1 MLRELNIQNLAVIEA
16 TSIEFGPGLN
26 VFTGQT
32 GAGKS
37 LILGAIQSLLGLK
50 KSAAKM
56 IRPGTEQARISGV
69 FDIMDAE
76 SAEQVGL
83 ALDLDLLPGDE
94 LVLTRKIFATGRSSL
109 SANGQP
115 VTAAMAKRAAETL
128 IDIHGQHDHQSLMRP
143 AKQLTLLDD
152 YAGCTVLRRKFAEQY
167 KTWAELC
174 QTREELTASAELRD
188 QQLDLYRFQL
198 GEIDSVEPLAGEMPE
213 LTARER
219 VLNSL
224 CKIKEDTGT
233 VYIALYDSEG
243 SIAERLQAMTHVL
256 LGLAEIDEQ
265 LEPIA
270 EQVRTATLTLQESAF
285 ELSRY
290 TDRLEMDPEELAEV
304 QSRLNAL
311 NRLIQK
317 YGDGRSSAGLD
328 DPLTPVL
335 DHRVH
340 LAEKIKELDG
350 QATQQGSLDEQI
362 AACESEMAKLGSQL
376 TAKRTKAASLL
387 GPKIMRQ
394 LKELGMAEAT
404 LSVQVQP
411 NEIADASATGLDR
424 VDFLARTNPGQDER
438 PLREIASGGELS
450 RVMLAIKS
458 VLSSKTGAKAAG
470 SVGVD
475 VLVFD
480 EIDANIGG
488 RLGDIIGRK
497 LRELAGSMS
506 SSPAKSSAYRG
517 QVLCIT
523 HLPQIAAFADQHF
536 HIIKEVTGTGKTKRT
551 DTTVQTLT
559 GKARVN
565 ELAEM
570 LAGTGATTTS
580 RRQAKELIAA
590 AA

>member
-1 MLRELNIQNLAVIEA
+1 MLRELNIQNLAVIQA

-37 LILGAIQSLLGLK
+37 LILGAIQSLLGMK

-56 IRPGTEQARISGV
+56 IRPGTDQARISGV
-69 FDIMDAE
+69 FDILDAE
-76 SAEQVGL
+76 SAEQVGMT
-83 ALDLDLLPGDE
+83 LDLDLLPGDE

-115 VTAAMAKRAAETL
+115 VTAAMAKLAAETL
-128 IDIHGQHDHQSLMRP
+128 IDIHGQHDHQTLMRP
-143 AKQLTLLDD
+143 AKQLALLDD
-152 YAGCTVLRRKFAEQY
+152 YAGAVALRQKFAKAY
-167 KTWAELC
+167 KQWDELC
-174 QTREELTASAELRD
+174 RTRDELTASSELRE

-198 GEIDSVEPLAGEMPE
+198 GEIDGVEPMAGEMPE

-224 CKIKEDTGT
+224 CQIKEDTGT
-233 VYIALYDSEG
+233 VYTALYDSDG

-265 LEPIA
+265 LETVA
-270 EQVRTATLTLQESAF
+270 EQVRTATLALQESAF

-304 QSRLNAL
+304 QQRLNAL

-317 YGDGRSSAGLD
+317 YGDGRSTAGLD
-328 DPLTPVL
+328 DPLSPVL
-335 DHRVH
+335 EHREH
-340 LAEKIKELDG
+340 LAEQVAELAS
-350 QATQQGSLDEQI
+350 QSNQQDTLDEQI
-362 AACESEMAKLGSQL
+362 ASCEVEMIKFGGQL
-376 TAKRTKAASLL
+376 TTKRTKAASQL

-404 LSVQVQP
+404 LSVRIES
-411 NEIADASATGLDR
+411 NGIEGAAATGLDR

-458 VLSSKTGAKAAG
+458 VLSTKRGAAISG
-470 SVGVD
+470 CGVD

-497 LRELAGSMS
+497 LRELAAS
-506 SSPAKSSAYRG
+506 KNYDK

-536 HIIKEVTGTGKTKRT
+536 HIVKEVTGTGKAKRT
-551 DTTVQTLT
+551 DTTVEILK
-559 GKARVN
+559 GKERVN

-570 LAGTGATTTS
+570 LAGTGATATS
-580 RRQAKELIAA
+580 RRQAKELLAA
-590 AA
+590 AE

>member
-1 MLRELNIQNLAVIEA
+1 MLRELNIQNLAVIQA

-56 IRPGTEQARISGV
+56 IRPGTDQARISGV
-69 FDIMDAE
+69 FDILDAE

-115 VTAAMAKRAAETL
+115 VTAVMAKRAAETL

-143 AKQLTLLDD
+143 TRQLALLDD
-152 YAGCTVLRRKFAEQY
+152 YAGCTALRRKFAEQY

-174 QTREELTASAELRD
+174 RTREELTASADLRD

-198 GEIDSVEPLAGEMPE
+198 GEIDGVEPLAGEMPE

-224 CKIKEDTGT
+224 CKIKEDTSV
-233 VYIALYDSEG
+233 VYTALYDSDG

-256 LGLAEIDEQ
+256 LGLADIDEQ

-328 DPLTPVL
+328 DPLAPVL
-335 DHRVH
+335 DHREH
-340 LAEKIKELDG
+340 LAQQINELDS
-350 QATQQGSLDEQI
+350 QSTQQGNLDEQI
-362 AACESEMAKLGSQL
+362 AAYENEMDQLGAQL
-376 TAKRTKAASLL
+376 TTKRTKAASAL

-404 LSVQVQP
+404 LSVRVEPTPIEQ
-411 NEIADASATGLDR
+411 ASSTGLDR

-458 VLSSKTGAKAAG
+458 VLSAKTGAKSSG
-470 SVGVD
+470 GGNVD

-497 LRELAGSMS
+497 LRELAASK
-506 SSPAKSSAYRG
+506 KSDK

-536 HIIKEVTGTGKTKRT
+536 HIIKEVTGTGKAKRT
-551 DTTVQTLT
+551 DTTVQTLK
-559 GKARVN
+559 GKERVN

>member
-1 MLRELNIQNLAVIEA
+1 MLRELHIQNLAVIKA

-56 IRPGTEQARISGV
+56 IRPGSEQARISGV
-69 FDIMDAE
+69 FDILDAE

-115 VTAAMAKRAAETL
+115 VTAAMAKLAAETL
-128 IDIHGQHDHQSLMRP
+128 IDIHGQHDHQSLMRTT
-143 AKQLTLLDD
+143 KQLTLLDD
-152 YAGCTVLRRKFAEQY
+152 YAGCTALRRKFAEQY
-167 KTWAELC
+167 KQWAELC
-174 QTREELTASAELRD
+174 QTRKELTASSDLRE

-198 GEIDSVEPLAGEMPE
+198 GEIDGVEPLAGEMPE

-224 CKIKEDTGT
+224 CKIKEDTSV
-233 VYIALYDSEG
+233 VYAALYDSDA

-256 LGLAEIDEQ
+256 LGLADIDEQ

-317 YGDGRSSAGLD
+317 YGDGRSKAGLD

-335 DHRVH
+335 DHREH
-340 LAEKIKELDG
+340 LAEQVDELSN
-350 QATQQGSLDEQI
+350 QSSQQESLDEQI
-362 AACESEMAKLGSQL
+362 AECETELAKLGSQL
-376 TAKRTKAASLL
+376 TAKRAKAAAAL

-394 LKELGMAEAT
+394 LKELGMPDAT

-458 VLSSKTGAKAAG
+458 VLSTKQTGNA
-470 SVGVD
+470 STGVD

-488 RLGDIIGRK
+488 RLGDIIGKK
-497 LRELAGSMS
+497 LRQLAAS
-506 SSPAKSSAYRG
+506 KNNDK

-536 HIIKEVTGTGKTKRT
+536 HIIKEVTGTGKAKRT
-551 DTTVQTLT
+551 DTTVQTLA
-559 GKARVN
+559 GKDRIN

-570 LAGTGATTTS
+570 LAGTGATATS

>member
-1 MLRELNIQNLAVIEA
+1 MLRQLHIQNLAVIEQ

-37 LILGAIQSLLGLK
+37 LILGAIQSLLGMK

-69 FDIMDAE
+69 FDILDAE

-143 AKQLTLLDD
+143 MRQLMLLDD
-152 YAGCTVLRRKFAEQY
+152 YAGCSLLRRKFAQQH
-167 KTWAELC
+167 KSWAELC
-174 QTREELTASAELRD
+174 QTREELNASAELRD

-198 GEIDSVEPLAGEMPE
+198 GEIDGVEPLAGEMPE

-224 CKIKEDTGT
+224 SKIKEDTGV
-233 VYIALYDSEG
+233 VYTALYDSEG
-243 SIAERLQAMTHVL
+243 SIAERLQTMTHVL
-256 LGLAEIDEQ
+256 LGLADIDEQ

-304 QSRLNAL
+304 NSRLNAL

-317 YGDGRSSAGLD
+317 YGDGRSTAGLD

-335 DHRVH
+335 DHRER
-340 LAEKIKELDG
+340 LAEQIKELEG
-350 QATQQGSLDEQI
+350 QSTQQDSLDEMI
-362 AACESEMAKLGSQL
+362 TACEDEMAKLGQQL
-376 TAKRTKAASLL
+376 TTKRTKAAGQL

-404 LSVQVQP
+404 LSVRVETNAIEQ
-411 NEIADASATGLDR
+411 ASASGLDR

-458 VLSSKTGAKAAG
+458 VLSSKSSTKMQGA
-470 SVGVD
+470 GVD

-497 LRELAGSMS
+497 LRELAASKNS
-506 SSPAKSSAYRG
+506 DK

-536 HIIKEVTGTGKTKRT
+536 HIVKEVTGTGKAKRT
-551 DTTVQTLT
+551 DTTVQTLA
-559 GKARVN
+559 GKERVN

-570 LAGTGATTTS
+570 LAGTGATATS

-590 AA
+590 AV

>member
-1 MLRELNIQNLAVIEA
+1 MLRELHIQNLAVIQA

-37 LILGAIQSLLGLK
+37 LVLGAIELLLGLK

-56 IRPGTEQARISGV
+56 IRPGSDHARVSGV
-69 FDIMDAE
+69 FDIADAE

-94 LVLTRKIFATGRSSL
+94 LVLTRKVFATGRSSL
-109 SANGQP
+109 NANGQP
-115 VTAAMAKRAAETL
+115 ITAAMAKRAAEAL

-143 AKQLTLLDD
+143 ARQLTLLDD
-152 YAGCTVLRRKFAEQY
+152 YAGCAALRRKFAEQY
-167 KTWAELC
+167 KAWAELC
-174 QTREELTASAELRD
+174 RTRKELTASAELRE

-198 GEIDSVEPLAGEMPE
+198 GEIDGVEPLAGEMPE
-213 LTARER
+213 LSARER

-224 CKIKEDTGT
+224 CKIKEDTAT
-233 VYIALYDSEG
+233 VYSALYDSEG

-256 LGLAEIDEQ
+256 LGLAEIDEN
-265 LEPIA
+265 LEPVA
-270 EQVRTATLTLQESAF
+270 EQVRTAALTLQESAF

-290 TDRLEMDPEELAEV
+290 ADRLDMDPEERSEV
-304 QSRLNAL
+304 QHRLNAL

-328 DPLTPVL
+328 DPLSPVL
-335 DHRVH
+335 EHREH
-340 LAEKIKELDG
+340 LAQQVNELAG
-350 QATQQGSLDEQI
+350 QSSRQGSLDGQI
-362 AACESEMAKLGSQL
+362 TACESELIRIGEQL
-376 TAKRTKAASLL
+376 TTKRTKAAVTL

-394 LKELGMAEAT
+394 LKELGMPEAT
-404 LSVQVQP
+404 LSVHLQA
-411 NEIADASATGLDR
+411 NELTDAGPTGLDR
-424 VDFLARTNPGQDER
+424 VDFLARTNPGQDQR

-458 VLSSKTGAKAAG
+458 VLASKQTGNASA
-470 SVGVD
+470 GVD

-497 LRELAGSMS
+497 LRELAAS
-506 SSPAKSSAYRG
+506 KNNDK

-536 HIIKEVTGTGKTKRT
+536 HIVKTVAGSGKAKHV

-559 GKARVN
+559 GKERVN
-565 ELAEM
+565 ELATM
-570 LAGTGATTTS
+570 LAGTSATATS
-580 RRQAKELIAA
+580 RRQAKELITAA
-590 AA
+590 A

>member
-1 MLRELNIQNLAVIEA
+1 MLRELNIQNLAVIQA
-16 TSIEFGPGLN
+16 TTIEFGPGLN

-56 IRPGTEQARISGV
+56 IRPGTDQSRISGV
-69 FDIMDAE
+69 FDLIDAE

-115 VTAAMAKRAAETL
+115 VTAAMARRAAETL

-143 AKQLTLLDD
+143 TRQLMLLDD
-152 YAGCTVLRRKFAEQY
+152 YAGCSALRRKFAEQY
-167 KTWAELC
+167 KAWADLC
-174 QTREELTASAELRD
+174 RTREELTASSDLRE

-198 GEIDSVEPLAGEMPE
+198 GEIDGVEPLAGEMPE

-224 CKIKEDTGT
+224 SQIKGDAGK
-233 VYIALYDSEG
+233 VYSALYDSEG

-304 QSRLNAL
+304 QGRLNAL

-317 YGDGRSSAGLD
+317 YGDGRSTAGLD
-328 DPLTPVL
+328 DPLSPVL
-335 DHRVH
+335 EHREH
-340 LAEKIKELDG
+340 LAQQVAELSS
-350 QATQQGSLDEQI
+350 QSTQQDSLDDQI
-362 AACESEMAKLGSQL
+362 ADCEAELIKLGQQL
-376 TAKRTKAASLL
+376 TAKRSKAAAGL

-404 LSVQVQP
+404 LSVQVQAA
-411 NEIADASATGLDR
+411 EVVDASSSGLDR

-458 VLSSKTGAKAAG
+458 VLSKKQGSAAT
-470 SVGVD
+470 GVD

-497 LRELAGSMS
+497 LRELAASTS
-506 SSPAKSSAYRG
+506 NDR

-536 HIIKEVTGTGKTKRT
+536 HIVKEVTGSGKAKRT
-551 DTTVQTLT
+551 DTTVQTLA
-559 GKARVN
+559 GKERVN

>member
-1 MLRELNIQNLAVIEA
+1 MLRELNIQNLAVIQA

-37 LILGAIQSLLGLK
+37 LVLGAIQSLLGLK

-56 IRPGTEQARISGV
+56 IRPGTDQARISGV
-69 FDIMDAE
+69 FDLIDAE
-76 SAEQVGL
+76 SAELVGL

-115 VTAAMAKRAAETL
+115 VTAAMARRAAETL

-143 AKQLTLLDD
+143 TRQLMLLDD
-152 YAGCTVLRRKFAEQY
+152 YAGCSTLRRKFAEQY
-167 KTWAELC
+167 KAWADLC
-174 QTREELTASAELRD
+174 RTREELTASSDLRE

-198 GEIDSVEPLAGEMPE
+198 GEIDGVEPLAGEMPE

-224 CKIKEDTGT
+224 SQIKGDAGK
-233 VYIALYDSEG
+233 VYSALYDSEG

-304 QSRLNAL
+304 QGRLNAL

-317 YGDGRSSAGLD
+317 YGDGRSTAGLD
-328 DPLTPVL
+328 DPLSPVL
-335 DHRVH
+335 EHREH
-340 LAEKIKELDG
+340 LAQQVAELSS
-350 QATQQGSLDEQI
+350 QSTQQDSLDDQI
-362 AACESEMAKLGSQL
+362 ADCEAELIKLGQQL
-376 TAKRTKAASLL
+376 TAKRSKAAAGL

-404 LSVQVQP
+404 LSVQVQAA
-411 NEIADASATGLDR
+411 ELVDASSFGLDR

-458 VLSSKTGAKAAG
+458 VLSKKQGSAAT
-470 SVGVD
+470 GVD

-497 LRELAGSMS
+497 LRELAASTNND
-506 SSPAKSSAYRG
+506 R

-536 HIIKEVTGTGKTKRT
+536 HIVKEVTGTGKAKRT
-551 DTTVQTLT
+551 DTTVQTLA
-559 GKARVN
+559 GKERVN

>member
-1 MLRELNIQNLAVIEA
+1 MLRELNIQNLAVIQA

-56 IRPGTEQARISGV
+56 IRPGTDQSRISGV
-69 FDIMDAE
+69 FDLIDAE

-115 VTAAMAKRAAETL
+115 VTAAMARRAAETL
-128 IDIHGQHDHQSLMRP
+128 IDIHGQHDHQSLMR
-143 AKQLTLLDD
+143 ATRQLMLLDD
-152 YAGCTVLRRKFAEQY
+152 YAGCSALRRKFAEQY
-167 KTWAELC
+167 KAWADLC
-174 QTREELTASAELRD
+174 RTREELTASSDLRE

-198 GEIDSVEPLAGEMPE
+198 GEIDGVEPLAGEMPE

-224 CKIKEDTGT
+224 SQIKGDAGK
-233 VYIALYDSEG
+233 VYSALYDSEG

-304 QSRLNAL
+304 QGRLNAL

-317 YGDGRSSAGLD
+317 YGDGRSTAGLD
-328 DPLTPVL
+328 DPLSPVL
-335 DHRVH
+335 EHREH
-340 LAEKIKELDG
+340 LAQQVAELSS
-350 QATQQGSLDEQI
+350 QSTQQDSLDDQI
-362 AACESEMAKLGSQL
+362 ADCEAELIKLGQQL
-376 TAKRTKAASLL
+376 TAKRSKAAAGL

-404 LSVQVQP
+404 LSVQVQAA
-411 NEIADASATGLDR
+411 ELVDASSSGLDR

-458 VLSSKTGAKAAG
+458 VLSKKQGSAAT
-470 SVGVD
+470 GVD
-475 VLVFD
+475 VIVFD

-497 LRELAGSMS
+497 LRELAASTNND
-506 SSPAKSSAYRG
+506 R

-536 HIIKEVTGTGKTKRT
+536 HIVKEVTGTGKAKRT

-559 GKARVN
+559 GKERVN

>member
-1 MLRELNIQNLAVIEA
+1 MLRELNIQNLAVIQA

-56 IRPGTEQARISGV
+56 IRPGAEQARISGV
-69 FDIMDAE
+69 FDIADPE

-115 VTAAMAKRAAETL
+115 ITAAMAKRAAETL

-143 AKQLTLLDD
+143 ARQLALLDD
-152 YAGCTVLRRKFAEQY
+152 YAGCSVLRRKFAERY
-167 KTWAELC
+167 KAWAELC
-174 QTREELTASAELRD
+174 RTREELTASAELRK

-198 GEIDSVEPLAGEMPE
+198 GEIDSIEPLAGEMPE
-213 LTARER
+213 LNARDR
-219 VLNSL
+219 VLSSL
-224 CKIKEDTGT
+224 CKIKEDTGS
-233 VYIALYDSEG
+233 VYTALYDSEG
-243 SIAERLQAMTHVL
+243 AIAERLQAMTHVL
-256 LGLAEIDEQ
+256 LGLAEIDDQ

-270 EQVRTATLTLQESAF
+270 DQVRTATLSLQESAY

-290 TDRLEMDPEELAEV
+290 TDRLEMDPEEQAEV
-304 QSRLNAL
+304 QQRLNAL

-317 YGDGRSSAGLD
+317 YGDGRSTAGLE

-335 DHRVH
+335 DHRAH
-340 LAEKIKELDG
+340 LAEQVEELSG
-350 QATQQGSLDEQI
+350 QETQQDTLDEQI
-362 AACESEMAKLGSQL
+362 TVCEVEMAKIGLQL
-376 TAKRTKAASLL
+376 SDKRAKAAAQL

-394 LKELGMAEAT
+394 LKELGMADAT
-404 LSVQVQP
+404 LSVQVQ
-411 NEIADASATGLDR
+411 ADDLAAAGSAGLDQ
-424 VDFLARTNPGQDER
+424 VEFLARTNPGQDER
-438 PLREIASGGELS
+438 PLREIGSGGELS

-458 VLSSKTGAKAAG
+458 VLSKKQGNASSGI
-470 SVGVD
+470 D

-497 LRELAGSMS
+497 LRELAATKTSD
-506 SSPAKSSAYRG
+506 K

-523 HLPQIAAFADQHF
+523 HLPQIAAFADLHF
-536 HIIKEVTGTGKTKRT
+536 HIVKEVIGSGKSKST
-551 DTTVQTLT
+551 DTTVQALT
-559 GKARVN
+559 GKDRIN

-580 RRQAKELIAA
+580 RRQAKELMAA

>member
-1 MLRELNIQNLAVIEA
+1 MLRELNIQNLAVIQA

-37 LILGAIQSLLGLK
+37 LILGAIQSLLGMK

-56 IRPGTEQARISGV
+56 IRPGTDQARISGV
-69 FDIMDAE
+69 FDITDAE

-115 VTAAMAKRAAETL
+115 VTAAMAKRAAEHL

-143 AKQLTLLDD
+143 ARQLTLLDD
-152 YAGCTVLRRKFAEQY
+152 YAGCTALRRTFAEQY
-167 KTWAELC
+167 KAWAQLC

-198 GEIDSVEPLAGEMPE
+198 GEIDGVEPLASEMPE
-213 LTARER
+213 LIARER

-224 CKIKEDTGT
+224 CKIKEDTGV
-233 VYIALYDSEG
+233 VYTALYDSEA

-256 LGLAEIDEQ
+256 LGLADIDEQ

-304 QSRLNAL
+304 QARLNAL

-317 YGDGRSSAGLD
+317 YGDGRSNAGLD

-335 DHRVH
+335 EHREH
-340 LAEKIKELDG
+340 LAQKIAELDG

-362 AACESEMAKLGSQL
+362 TACENEMSTLGQQL
-376 TAKRTKAASLL
+376 TTKRTKAASLL

-394 LKELGMAEAT
+394 LKELGMADAT
-404 LSVQVQP
+404 LSVQVEP
-411 NEIADASATGLDR
+411 SEIASANTTGLDR

-458 VLSSKTGAKAAG
+458 VLSAKTGKKTPGA
-470 SVGVD
+470 GVD

-497 LRELAGSMS
+497 LRELAGSIS
-506 SSPAKSSAYRG
+506 SSAKTPSNFRG

-536 HIIKEVTGTGKTKRT
+536 HIIKEVTGIGKTKRT
-551 DTTVQTLT
+551 DTTVQTLK
-559 GKARVN
+559 GKDRVN

-570 LAGTGATTTS
+570 LAGTGATATS

-590 AA
+590 AV

>member
-37 LILGAIQSLLGLK
+37 LILGAIQSLLGMK

-56 IRPGTEQARISGV
+56 IRPGTEQSRISGV
-69 FDIMDAE
+69 FDIIGTE

-115 VTAAMAKRAAETL
+115 VTAAMAKRAAESL

-143 AKQLTLLDD
+143 SRQLALLDD
-152 YAGCTVLRRKFAEQY
+152 YAGCSALRRTFTEQY
-167 KTWAELC
+167 RTWAELC
-174 QTREELTASAELRD
+174 QTRLELTASADLRD

-224 CKIKEDTGT
+224 CKIKEDAGN
-233 VYIALYDSEG
+233 VYSALYDSEG
-243 SIAERLQAMTHVL
+243 SVAERLQAMTHVL
-256 LGLAEIDEQ
+256 LGLADIDEQ

-270 EQVRTATLTLQESAF
+270 EQVRTATLTLQESAY

-290 TDRLEMDPEELAEV
+290 TDRLEMDPEEQAEV
-304 QSRLNAL
+304 NQRLNAL

-317 YGDGRSSAGLD
+317 YGDGRSRAGLD

-335 DHRVH
+335 DHREH
-340 LAEKIKELDG
+340 I
-350 QATQQGSLDEQI
+350 ATQVNELEGQSTQQDNLDQQI
-362 AACESEMAKLGSQL
+362 ANCETEMAKLGQQL
-376 TAKRTKAASLL
+376 TAKRAKAAAAL

-404 LSVQVQP
+404 LSVNV
-411 NEIADASATGLDR
+411 ASNPIDQASSTGLDR
-424 VDFLARTNPGQDER
+424 IDFLARTNPGQDER

-458 VLSSKTGAKAAG
+458 VLSSKSDAKTSG
-470 SVGVD
+470 GNSGGGVD

-497 LRELAGSMS
+497 LRELAAS
-506 SSPAKSSAYRG
+506 KNNDK

-536 HIIKEVTGTGKTKRT
+536 HIVKQVTGNGKAKRT
-551 DTTVQTLT
+551 DTTVQTLA
-559 GKARVN
+559 GNDRVN
-565 ELAEM
+565 ELAQM
-570 LAGTGATTTS
+570 LAGTGATATS

-590 AA
+590 AV

>member
-1 MLRELNIQNLAVIEA
+1 MLRELNIQNLAVIQA
-16 TSIEFGPGLN
+16 TTIEFGPGLN

-56 IRPGTEQARISGV
+56 IRPGTDQSRISGV
-69 FDIMDAE
+69 FDLIDAE

-115 VTAAMAKRAAETL
+115 VTAAMARRAAETL
-128 IDIHGQHDHQSLMRP
+128 IDIHGQHDHQSLMR
-143 AKQLTLLDD
+143 ATRQLMLLDD
-152 YAGCTVLRRKFAEQY
+152 YAGCSALRRKFAEQY
-167 KTWAELC
+167 KAWADLC
-174 QTREELTASAELRD
+174 RTREELTASSDLRE

-198 GEIDSVEPLAGEMPE
+198 GEIDGVEPLAGEMPE

-224 CKIKEDTGT
+224 SQIKGDAGK
-233 VYIALYDSEG
+233 VYSALYDSEG

-304 QSRLNAL
+304 QGRLNAL

-317 YGDGRSSAGLD
+317 YGDGRSTAGLD
-328 DPLTPVL
+328 DPLSPVL
-335 DHRVH
+335 EHREH
-340 LAEKIKELDG
+340 LAQQVAELSS
-350 QATQQGSLDEQI
+350 QSTQQDSLDDQI
-362 AACESEMAKLGSQL
+362 ADCEAELIKLGQQL
-376 TAKRTKAASLL
+376 TAKRSKAAAGL

-404 LSVQVQP
+404 LSVQVQAA
-411 NEIADASATGLDR
+411 ELVDASSSGLDR

-458 VLSSKTGAKAAG
+458 VLSKKQGSAAT
-470 SVGVD
+470 GVD
-475 VLVFD
+475 VIVFD

-497 LRELAGSMS
+497 LRELAAST
-506 SSPAKSSAYRG
+506 YNDR

-536 HIIKEVTGTGKTKRT
+536 HIVKEVTGTGKAKRT
-551 DTTVQTLT
+551 DTTVQTPT
-559 GKARVN
+559 GKERVN

>member
-1 MLRELNIQNLAVIEA
+1 MLRELNIQNLAVIKA

-37 LILGAIQSLLGLK
+37 LILGAIQSLLGMK

-56 IRPGTEQARISGV
+56 IRPGSDQARISGV
-69 FDIMDAE
+69 FDILDAE

-128 IDIHGQHDHQSLMRP
+128 IDIHGQHDHQTLMRP
-143 AKQLTLLDD
+143 AKQLALLDD
-152 YAGCTVLRRKFAEQY
+152 YAGAVLLRQKFSKAY
-167 KTWAELC
+167 KQWHDLC
-174 QTREELTASAELRD
+174 QTRDELTASSDLRE

-198 GEIDSVEPLAGEMPE
+198 GEIDGVEPLAGEMPE

-224 CKIKEDTGT
+224 CQIKEDTGT
-233 VYIALYDSEG
+233 VYTALYDSEG

-290 TDRLEMDPEELAEV
+290 TDRLEMDPQELAEV
-304 QSRLNAL
+304 QERLNAL

-317 YGDGRSSAGLD
+317 YGDGRSKAGLD

-335 DHRVH
+335 DHREH
-340 LAEKIKELDG
+340 LAEKVDQLAS
-350 QATQQGSLDEQI
+350 QSNQQNSLDDQI
-362 AACESEMAKLGSQL
+362 AACEAEMVGLGGQL
-376 TAKRTKAASLL
+376 TAKRTKASAQL

-404 LSVQVQP
+404 LSVRVQP
-411 NEIADASATGLDR
+411 TEITDASATGLDR
-424 VDFLARTNPGQDER
+424 VDFFARTNPGQDER

-458 VLSSKTGAKAAG
+458 VLSSKSGAKTSG
-470 SVGVD
+470 CGGVD

-497 LRELAGSMS
+497 LRELAGTH
-506 SSPAKSSAYRG
+506 SSPAKNASNFRG

-536 HIIKEVTGTGKTKRT
+536 HIVKEVTGTGKAKRT
-551 DTTVQTLT
+551 DTTVQTLK
-559 GKARVN
+559 GKDRVN

-570 LAGTGATTTS
+570 LAGTGATATS
-580 RRQAKELIAA
+580 RRQAKELITAA
-590 AA
+590 A

>member
-1 MLRELNIQNLAVIEA
+1 MLRELNIQNLAVIKA

-56 IRPGTEQARISGV
+56 IRPGTDQARISGV
-69 FDIMDAE
+69 FDLVNAE

-115 VTAAMAKRAAETL
+115 VTAVMAKRAAETL

-143 AKQLTLLDD
+143 TRQLTLLDD
-152 YAGCTVLRRKFAEQY
+152 YAGCTALRRKFADQH
-167 KTWAELC
+167 KTWAQLC

-198 GEIDSVEPLAGEMPE
+198 GEIDGVEPLAGEMPE

-224 CKIKEDTGT
+224 CKIKEDTGV
-233 VYIALYDSEG
+233 VYTALYDSEG

-256 LGLAEIDEQ
+256 LGLADIDEQ
-265 LEPIA
+265 LEPVA

-317 YGDGRSSAGLD
+317 YGDGRSTAGLD
-328 DPLTPVL
+328 DPLSPVL
-335 DHRVH
+335 DHREH
-340 LAEKIKELDG
+340 LASQIKELEG
-350 QATQQGSLDEQI
+350 QANQQGSLDEQI
-362 AACESEMAKLGSQL
+362 AACESELAKLGQQL
-376 TAKRTKAASLL
+376 TAKRTKAASAL

-394 LKELGMAEAT
+394 LKELGMSEAT
-404 LSVQVQP
+404 LSVRVESNSIDQ
-411 NEIADASATGLDR
+411 ATATGLDR

-458 VLSSKTGAKAAG
+458 VLSSKSGAKSSG
-470 SVGVD
+470 GGNVD

-497 LRELAGSMS
+497 LRELAASQNS
-506 SSPAKSSAYRG
+506 DK

-536 HIIKEVTGTGKTKRT
+536 HIIKQVTGTGKTKRT
-551 DTTVQTLT
+551 DTTVQTLN
-559 GKARVN
+559 GKDRVN

>member
-1 MLRELNIQNLAVIEA
+1 MLRELNIQNLAVIESA
-16 TSIEFGPGLN
+16 CVEFGPGLN

-37 LILGAIQSLLGLK
+37 LILGAIESLLGLK

-56 IRPGTEQARISGV
+56 IRPGTAQARISGV
-69 FDIMDAE
+69 FDITDTD

-83 ALDLDLLPGDE
+83 TLDLDLLPGDE

-115 VTAAMAKRAAETL
+115 ITAAMAKRAAESL

-143 AKQLTLLDD
+143 TRQLALLDD
-152 YAGCTVLRRKFAEQY
+152 YADCVALRRQFAEQY
-167 KTWAELC
+167 HSWADLC
-174 QTREELTASAELRD
+174 RTREELTASAELRE

-224 CKIKEDTGT
+224 CKIKEDAGS
-233 VYIALYDSEG
+233 VYTAMYDSEG

-270 EQVRTATLTLQESAF
+270 EQVRTATLTLQESAY

-290 TDRLEMDPEELAEV
+290 TDRLEMDPEEQAEV

-328 DPLTPVL
+328 DPLSPVL
-335 DHRVH
+335 EHREQ
-340 LAEKIKELDG
+340 LARKVDELAG
-350 QATQQGSLDEQI
+350 QSSQQDSLDEQI
-362 AACESEMAKLGSQL
+362 TACEKALLLLGEKLS
-376 TAKRTKAASLL
+376 AKRATAAAAL
-387 GPKIMRQ
+387 GPKIVRQ
-394 LKELGMAEAT
+394 LKALGMAEAT
-404 LSVQVQP
+404 LSVQSHTRSLT
-411 NEIADASATGLDR
+411 EATATGLDH
-424 VDFLARTNPGQDER
+424 VEFFARTNPGQDER

-458 VLSSKTGAKAAG
+458 VLSTKQAAG
-470 SVGVD
+470 VGVD

-497 LRELAGSMS
+497 LRELAS
-506 SSPAKSSAYRG
+506 SKNSDK

-523 HLPQIAAFADQHF
+523 HLPQIAAFANRHF
-536 HIIKEVTGTGKTKRT
+536 HIVKEVTGTGKAKRT
-551 DTTVQTLT
+551 DTTVQTLA
-559 GKARVN
+559 GKQRVN

-570 LAGTGATTTS
+570 LAGTGATATS
-580 RRQAKELIAA
+580 RRQAKELLSAA
-590 AA
+590 A

>member
-1 MLRELNIQNLAVIEA
+1 MLRELNIQNLAVIES

-56 IRPGTEQARISGV
+56 IRPGSDQARISGV
-69 FDIMDAE
+69 FDVIGAE

-143 AKQLTLLDD
+143 TRQLALLDD
-152 YAGCTVLRRKFAEQY
+152 YAGCTSLRRKFAERY

-174 QTREELTASAELRD
+174 RMREELTASAELRD

-198 GEIDSVEPLAGEMPE
+198 GEIDGVEPLAGEMPE

-219 VLNSL
+219 VLDSL
-224 CKIKEDTGT
+224 YRIKEDAGS
-233 VYIALYDSEG
+233 VYTALYDSDG

-256 LGLAEIDEQ
+256 LGLADIDEQ
-265 LEPIA
+265 LEPVA

-290 TDRLEMDPEELAEV
+290 TDRLEMDPEEFAEV

-317 YGDGRSSAGLD
+317 YGDGRSTAGLD
-328 DPLTPVL
+328 DPLRPVL
-335 DHRVH
+335 EHRTH
-340 LAEKIKELDG
+340 LADQIKELER
-350 QATQQGSLDEQI
+350 QVSQQGGLDEQI
-362 AACESEMAKLGSQL
+362 TACESEMASIGSQL
-376 TAKRTKAASLL
+376 NAKRTKAASTL

-394 LKELGMAEAT
+394 LKALGMAEAT
-404 LSVQVQP
+404 LSVYV
-411 NEIADASATGLDR
+411 ESHAIDKATASGLDR
-424 VDFLARTNPGQDER
+424 VDFLAHTNPGQDER

-458 VLSSKTGAKAAG
+458 VLSKKQGNAAT
-470 SVGVD
+470 GVD
-475 VLVFD
+475 ILVFD

-497 LRELAGSMS
+497 LRELAAS
-506 SSPAKSSAYRG
+506 KNHDK

-523 HLPQIAAFADQHF
+523 HLPQIAAFADRHF
-536 HIIKEVTGTGKTKRT
+536 HIVKEVSGTGKAKHT

-559 GKARVN
+559 GKERVN

-590 AA
+590 AV

>member
-1 MLRELNIQNLAVIEA
+1 MLRELHIQNLAVIKA

-56 IRPGTEQARISGV
+56 IRPGSEQARISGV

-76 SAEQVGL
+76 SAEQAGL

-143 AKQLTLLDD
+143 ARQLTLLDD
-152 YAGCTVLRRKFAEQY
+152 YAGCVALRRMFAEQY
-167 KTWAELC
+167 KQWAELC
-174 QTREELTASAELRD
+174 QTRKELTASSDLRE

-198 GEIDSVEPLAGEMPE
+198 GEIDGVEPLANEMPE

-224 CKIKEDTGT
+224 CKIKEDTSV
-233 VYIALYDSEG
+233 VYSALYDSDA

-256 LGLAEIDEQ
+256 LGLADIDEQ

-317 YGDGRSSAGLD
+317 YGDGRSKAGLD

-335 DHRVH
+335 DHREH
-340 LAEKIKELDG
+340 LAQQVAELSN
-350 QATQQGSLDEQI
+350 QSTQQDSLDEQI
-362 AACESEMAKLGSQL
+362 AAYEVQLAKLGTQL
-376 TAKRTKAASLL
+376 TAKRTKAAAAL

-394 LKELGMAEAT
+394 LKELGMSEAT

-411 NEIADASATGLDR
+411 NEISDASATGLDR

-458 VLSSKTGAKAAG
+458 VLSTKQTGSA
-470 SVGVD
+470 STGVD

-488 RLGDIIGRK
+488 RLGDIIGKK
-497 LRELAGSMS
+497 LRELANSNAS
-506 SSPAKSSAYRG
+506 KTKHASNFRG

-536 HIIKEVTGTGKTKRT
+536 HIIKEVTGTGKAKRT
-551 DTTVQTLT
+551 DTTVQTLA
-559 GKARVN
+559 GKDRIN

-570 LAGTGATTTS
+570 LAGTGATATS

>member
-1 MLRELNIQNLAVIEA
+1 MLRELNIQNLAVIKA

-37 LILGAIQSLLGLK
+37 LILGAIQSLLGMK

-56 IRPGTEQARISGV
+56 IRPGSDQARISGV
-69 FDIMDAE
+69 FDILDAE

-128 IDIHGQHDHQSLMRP
+128 IDIHGQHDHQTLMRP
-143 AKQLTLLDD
+143 AKQLALLDD
-152 YAGCTVLRRKFAEQY
+152 YAGAVLLRQKFSKAY
-167 KTWAELC
+167 KQWHDLC
-174 QTREELTASAELRD
+174 QTRDELTASSDLRE

-198 GEIDSVEPLAGEMPE
+198 GEMDGVEPLAGEMPE

-224 CKIKEDTGT
+224 CQIKEDTGT
-233 VYIALYDSEG
+233 VYTALYDSEG

-290 TDRLEMDPEELAEV
+290 TDRLEMDPQELAEV
-304 QSRLNAL
+304 QERLNAL

-317 YGDGRSSAGLD
+317 YGDGRSKAGLD

-335 DHRVH
+335 DHREH
-340 LAEKIKELDG
+340 LAEKVAELAS
-350 QATQQGSLDEQI
+350 QSNQQDNLDEQI
-362 AACESEMAKLGSQL
+362 AACEADMIGLGGQL
-376 TAKRTKAASLL
+376 TAKRTKAAGQL

-404 LSVQVQP
+404 LSVRVQP
-411 NEIADASATGLDR
+411 NELTDASAAGLDR

-458 VLSSKTGAKAAG
+458 VLSSKSGAKHSG
-470 SVGVD
+470 GGVD

-497 LRELAGSMS
+497 LRELAGSTMS
-506 SSPAKSSAYRG
+506 KTKHAANFHG

-551 DTTVQTLT
+551 DTTVQTLA
-559 GKARVN
+559 GKERVN

-570 LAGTGATTTS
+570 LAGTGATATS

>member
-1 MLRELNIQNLAVIEA
+1 MLRELNIQNLAVIQA
-16 TSIEFGPGLN
+16 TTIEFGPGLN

-56 IRPGTEQARISGV
+56 IRPGTDQSRISGV
-69 FDIMDAE
+69 FDLIDAE

-115 VTAAMAKRAAETL
+115 VTAAMARRAAETL
-128 IDIHGQHDHQSLMRP
+128 IDIHGQHDHQSLMR
-143 AKQLTLLDD
+143 ATRQLMLLDD
-152 YAGCTVLRRKFAEQY
+152 YAGCSALRRKFAEQY
-167 KTWAELC
+167 KAWADLC
-174 QTREELTASAELRD
+174 RTREELTASSDLRE

-198 GEIDSVEPLAGEMPE
+198 GEIDGVEPLAGEMPE

-224 CKIKEDTGT
+224 SQIKGDAGK
-233 VYIALYDSEG
+233 VYSALYDSEG

-304 QSRLNAL
+304 QGRLNAL

-317 YGDGRSSAGLD
+317 YGDGRSTAGLD
-328 DPLTPVL
+328 DPLSPVL
-335 DHRVH
+335 EHREH
-340 LAEKIKELDG
+340 LAQQVAELSS
-350 QATQQGSLDEQI
+350 QSTQQDSLDDQI
-362 AACESEMAKLGSQL
+362 ADCEAELIKLGQQL
-376 TAKRTKAASLL
+376 TAKRSKAAAGL

-404 LSVQVQP
+404 LSVQVQAA
-411 NEIADASATGLDR
+411 ELVDASSSGLDR

-458 VLSSKTGAKAAG
+458 VLSKKQGSAAT
-470 SVGVD
+470 GVD

-497 LRELAGSMS
+497 LRELAASTNND
-506 SSPAKSSAYRG
+506 R

-536 HIIKEVTGTGKTKRT
+536 HIVKEVTGTGKAKRT
-551 DTTVQTLT
+551 DTTVQTLA
-559 GKARVN
+559 GKERVN

>member
-1 MLRELNIQNLAVIEA
+1 MLRELSIQNLAVIQA

-37 LILGAIQSLLGLK
+37 LILGAIQSLLGMK

-69 FDIMDAE
+69 FDVLNAE
-76 SAEQVGL
+76 SAEQAGL

-115 VTAAMAKRAAETL
+115 VTAAMAKLAAETL

-143 AKQLTLLDD
+143 MRQLTLLDD
-152 YAGCTVLRRKFAEQY
+152 DAGCANLRRQFTEQH
-167 KTWAELC
+167 KAWADLC
-174 QTREELTASAELRD
+174 QAREDLNASAELRE

-198 GEIDSVEPLAGEMPE
+198 GEIDGVEPLAGEMPE

-224 CKIKEDTGT
+224 SKIKEDTGT
-233 VYIALYDSEG
+233 VYSALYDSEG

-256 LGLAEIDEQ
+256 LGLADIDEQ
-265 LEPIA
+265 LEPVA

-290 TDRLEMDPEELAEV
+290 TDRLEMDPAELAEV
-304 QSRLNAL
+304 QGRLNAL

-317 YGDGRSSAGLD
+317 YGDGRSTAGLD

-335 DHRVH
+335 DHREH
-340 LAEKIKELDG
+340 LADQIKDLEG
-350 QATQQGSLDEQI
+350 QSTRQDSLDEKI
-362 AACESEMAKLGSQL
+362 TAYENEMAKLGQKL
-376 TAKRTKAASLL
+376 TAKRTNAAGQL

-404 LSVQVQP
+404 LSVRVESNP
-411 NEIADASATGLDR
+411 IEHAASAGLDR

-458 VLSSKTGAKAAG
+458 VLSSKKSTKTSGA
-470 SVGVD
+470 GVD

-488 RLGDIIGRK
+488 RLGDVIGRK
-497 LRELAGSMS
+497 LRELAASKNS
-506 SSPAKSSAYRG
+506 DK

-536 HIIKEVTGTGKTKRT
+536 HIIKEVTGTGKAKRT

-559 GKARVN
+559 GKDRIN

-570 LAGTGATTTS
+570 LAGNGATATS
-580 RRQAKELIAA
+580 RRQAKELISAA
-590 AA
+590 A

>member
-16 TSIEFGPGLN
+16 TSIEFAPGLN

-37 LILGAIQSLLGLK
+37 LVLGAIQSLLGMK

-56 IRPGTEQARISGV
+56 IRPGTDQARISGV
-69 FDIMDAE
+69 FDVMDAE
-76 SAEQVGL
+76 TAEQVGL

-115 VTAAMAKRAAETL
+115 VTAAMAKHAAETL

-143 AKQLTLLDD
+143 ARQLTLLDD
-152 YAGCTVLRRKFAEQY
+152 YAGCSTLRRKFAVSY

-174 QTREELTASAELRD
+174 RTREELTASADLRE

-198 GEIDSVEPLAGEMPE
+198 GEIDGVEPLAGEMPE

-224 CKIKEDTGT
+224 CKIKEDAGS
-233 VYIALYDSEG
+233 VYNALYDSDG
-243 SIAERLQAMTHVL
+243 SVAERLQAMTHVL
-256 LGLAEIDEQ
+256 LGLADIDEQ

-270 EQVRTATLTLQESAF
+270 EQVRTATLTLQESAY

-290 TDRLEMDPEELAEV
+290 TDRLEMDPEEQAEV
-304 QSRLNAL
+304 QGRLNAL

-317 YGDGRSSAGLD
+317 YGDGRSRAGLE
-328 DPLTPVL
+328 DPLSPVL
-335 DHRVH
+335 DHREH
-340 LAEKIKELDG
+340 LAQQVDELAG
-350 QATQQGSLDEQI
+350 QASQQDSLDEQI
-362 AACESEMAKLGSQL
+362 AECEAELIELGEQL
-376 TAKRTKAASLL
+376 TAKRTKAASAL

-404 LSVQVQP
+404 LSVQVHA
-411 NEIADASATGLDR
+411 NEIADANATGLDR

-458 VLSSKTGAKAAG
+458 VLSAKSGSKMSG
-470 SVGVD
+470 GVD

-497 LRELAGSMS
+497 LRELAAS
-506 SSPAKSSAYRG
+506 KDKDK

-536 HIIKEVTGTGKTKRT
+536 HIIKEVTGTGKAKRT
-551 DTTVQTLT
+551 DTTVQTLA
-559 GKARVN
+559 GKDRVN

-570 LAGTGATTTS
+570 LAGTGATATS

-590 AA
+590 AV